1 MSNAPLN
8 TDVDPQAL
16 ASAKSLWHNFTSW
29 MTYGVIGA
37 AGLLLALCALF
48 VY

>member
-1 MSNAPLN
+1 MSNTPVN

-16 ASAKSLWHNFTSW
+16 ANARSLWHNFTSW
-29 MTYGVIGA
+29 MTYGVIGVA
-37 AGLLLALCALF
+37 VLLFALAALF